1 MRPIAITPIPSL
13 ICEDFVFDWAYEK
26 ICPTLDPQQFGNIK
40 ATSTSHYLV
49 SLLDFIHSH
58 LDKRNTSLALAFIDF
73 RKAFDL
79 VDHTVVIN
87 KAISMGLPP
96 YLVAWLSDFLTGRRQ
111 AVRYHGSI
119 STFQHLTC
127 GVPQGTKMGPLCFLI
142 LINDAL
148 VHTPHRWKYVDDC
161 TVGIQVN
168 NKSADYSPLQ
178 TTLDHLQEW
187 TEANNMTINHSKT
200 VVMHVCTSAAS
211 VPPPQVSVDSH
222 NLQVVPT
229 AKLLGVTIDDQ
240 LTWKQHVS
248 TMVRSASYKLFM
260 LRRLSSLGAPA
271 DALKVVYTTF
281 ILPKLTYASPAWS
294 SSLSLTQ
301 QLQLERV
308 QKRACRTILGQT
320 YTHYEDALSTLC
332 LPSLSSRHLAALEK
346 FGKGILHHPRVRQLL
361 PCDAPHAPRTTR
373 NPKRLV
379 PPKIPR
385 TDRYRLSAVPTIVRL
400 INKT

>member
-1 MRPIAITPIPSL
+1 M
-13 ICEDFVFDWAYEK
+13 
-26 ICPTLDPQQFGNIK
+26 
-40 ATSTSHYLV
+40 
-49 SLLDFIHSH
+49 
-58 LDKRNTSLALAFIDF
+58 
-73 RKAFDL
+73 
-79 VDHTVVIN
+79 DH
-87 KAISMGLPP
+87 P
-96 YLVAWLSDFLTGRRQ
+96 
-111 AVRYHGSI
+111 
-119 STFQHLTC
+119 
-127 GVPQGTKMGPLCFLI
+127 
-142 LINDAL
+142 AL

-161 TVGIQVN
+161 TVGIPVN

-178 TTLDHLQEW
+178 TTLDHLQVW

-211 VPPPQVSVDSH
+211 VPPPQVSVGSH
-222 NLQVVPT
+222 YLQVVPT
-229 AKLLGVTIDDQ
+229 SKLLGVTIDNQ
-240 LTWKQHVS
+240 LNWKQHVS

-281 ILPKLTYASPAWS
+281 ILPKLMYASPAWS

-308 QKRACRTILGQT
+308 QKRACRTILGQA

-332 LPSLSSRHLAALEK
+332 LPSLSSMHRAALEK

-361 PCDAPHAPRTTR
+361 PPDAPPAPRATR
-373 NPKRLV
+373 NPKRIV

-400 INKT
+400 INKN